1 MIILFLFNHAC
12 TCTYKCC
19 FFFSPV
25 PDDSP
30 PGLAS
35 SSASRPTVSQ
45 FMEELNEVERK
56 VSHERDQPKTAPR
69 PSASTATQELDM
81 LMADLSDFKLPPQAA
96 QTSKPPPPQVS
107 TRE

>member
-1 MIILFLFNHAC
+1 MHVHVLVL
-12 TCTYKCC
+12 

-25 PDDSP
+25 PDESP
-30 PGLAS
+30 PGPTS
-35 SSASRPTVSQ
+35 TSRPTVSQ

-96 QTSKPPPPQVS
+96 QTSKPLPQQVS

>member
-1 MIILFLFNHAC
+1 ML
-12 TCTYKCC
+12 
-19 FFFSPV
+19 FFFFPPV

-30 PGLAS
+30 PGPTS
-35 SSASRPTVSQ
+35 SSTSRPTVSQ

-56 VSHERDQPKTAPR
+56 VSHERDQPNTAPR

-96 QTSKPPPPQVS
+96 QTSKPPPQQVS